1 MSGLD
6 TYSFVF
12 RGSLAQH
19 AIDAELSALSER
31 SEDFSEQLRQRL
43 PFDLLDADIV
53 RRARAMAE
61 VYALIAAFENS
72 ARKFIAERLL
82 EEHKETWWEDCV
94 PNKIRAAAEQRK
106 VDEEQNRYHGT
117 RGQSMIHYCQL
128 GDLHSILQNNFDK
141 FSDYLPSIDWVSHI
155 IRAVERS
162 RNVIMHAGDLSM
174 QDIERVAMNV
184 RDWLRQVGG

>member
-1 MSGLD
+1 
-6 TYSFVF
+6 
-12 RGSLAQH
+12 
-19 AIDAELSALSER
+19 
-31 SEDFSEQLRQRL
+31 
-43 PFDLLDADIV
+43 
-53 RRARAMAE
+53 
-61 VYALIAAFENS
+61 
-72 ARKFIAERLL
+72 
-82 EEHKETWWEDCV
+82 
-94 PNKIRAAAEQRK
+94 
-106 VDEEQNRYHGT
+106 
-117 RGQSMIHYCQL
+117 MIHYCQL